1 MGRKSSTERRRSLAK
16 STAHGGGSGRDGDDG
31 SCDDVETSVKEA
43 AEEEVVEEVEEEV
56 VEEVE
61 EEVVEEVEEEG
72 LGVAVAAVEAERA
85 ARRRITISRTAAANG
100 AMQDCSAPRPF
111 PVSSVAC
118 APLQLCPRCRM

>member
-43 AEEEVVEEVEEEV
+43 AEEEV